1 MARAPVTP
9 LLYNL
14 VMKIIFEGPGTR
26 VGIVE
31 HELKA
36 HGIEVRYER
45 PEERRGIE
53 PIEAVH
59 ILLEVVQHLTPEEL
73 NDIVNT
79 VRAKLSVQ
87 LPKIKFWVE
96 D

>member
-53 PIEAVH
+53 PIEAV
-59 ILLEVVQHLTPEEL
+59 QFGDRRRLT
-73 NDIVNT
+73 DVSIG
-79 VRAKLSVQ
+79 LSVRSRG
-87 LPKIKFWVE
+87 